1 MDYKYFLLLILIG
14 ILLILYM
21 NANLNEDIINKL
33 EGGNILQ
40 NINNKTKFFTIFLK
54 NNISLEE
61 FIEMNT
67 KYVNDNVENVTEQMI
82 EDKKV
87 EWTKIGIIIIKLS
100 KTF

>member
-21 NANLNEDIINKL
+21 NANLNEDISNKL

-40 NINNKTKFFTIFLK
+40 NINNKTKFFTISLK

-67 KYVNDNVENVTEQMI
+67 KYVNDNVENVTEQMMKI
-82 EDKKV
+82 KKSNGLQ
-87 EWTKIGIIIIKLS
+87 IGIIIIKLS